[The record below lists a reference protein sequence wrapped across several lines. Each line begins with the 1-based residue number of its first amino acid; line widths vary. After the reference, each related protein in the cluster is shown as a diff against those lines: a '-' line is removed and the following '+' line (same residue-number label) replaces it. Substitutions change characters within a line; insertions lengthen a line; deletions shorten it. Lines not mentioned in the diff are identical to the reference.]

1 MESSK
6 VYLKEIESVLQELI
20 KQEKIDTSL
29 SFQLSKNE
37 EYDIQCNDFVKF
49 KDLPNGFKTKIENE
63 ISNLGFIEVCL
74 FSSNNF
80 LNIKF
85 ANIYF
90 ENCLIKSQNYE
101 KIEKKKV
108 LLDYGGFNI
117 GKALHVGHVRSLNIG
132 RSLKKCLEFVG
143 YDVNSDI
150 HYGDWGVQMAQIIS
164 YIEKENINPQ
174 TLKIEDL
181 DLIYP
186 KASKLSKESQVFSK
200 TVSDTLQKLNNKD
213 PQKMDIWRKIY
224 EISTTEINKI
234 LADLNYE
241 FELQYGE
248 SDVIDL
254 IPHLIEE
261 YKKRELVVTDD
272 GALIAN
278 DKQDPPAI
286 LVKSDGTF
294 MYLTTDIATIVSREK
309 DYKSDLYIYVTDQR
323 QSFHFTQLFKM
334 VEHLSLSNSDFR
346 HVGFGTINDLEGKPL
361 KTREGD
367 VFKLLDLFDQIKKE
381 VSKKNEDKKTVTT
394 LAKSVMTY
402 SDLATKRTSD
412 YSFDIEK
419 FVNVNGKSAIY
430 LQYSQVRARK
440 LLENKEVIRKFTK
453 FNDDERNLAK
463 EIINFSYA
471 LDRTLETLE
480 PHHLAEYGYALCQK
494 FNAFYK
500 NNKVLSEDINEIVSL
515 SRLSLVDTF
524 YETILYVFNCLGIEP
539 VETM

>member
-1 MESSK
+1 
-6 VYLKEIESVLQELI
+6 
-20 KQEKIDTSL
+20 
-29 SFQLSKNE
+29 
-37 EYDIQCNDFVKF
+37 
-49 KDLPNGFKTKIENE
+49 
-63 ISNLGFIEVCL
+63 
-74 FSSNNF
+74 
-80 LNIKF
+80 
-85 ANIYF
+85 
-90 ENCLIKSQNYE
+90 
-101 KIEKKKV
+101 
-108 LLDYGGFNI
+108 
-117 GKALHVGHVRSLNIG
+117 
-132 RSLKKCLEFVG
+132 
-143 YDVNSDI
+143 
-150 HYGDWGVQMAQIIS
+150 
-164 YIEKENINPQ
+164 
-174 TLKIEDL
+174 
-181 DLIYP
+181 
-186 KASKLSKESQVFSK
+186 
-200 TVSDTLQKLNNKD
+200 
-213 PQKMDIWRKIY
+213 MDIWKKIY

-254 IPHLIEE
+254 IPELIEE
-261 YKKRELVVTDD
+261 YKKQELVITDE

-278 DKQDPPAI
+278 DKQDPPAL

-309 DYKSDLYIYVTDQR
+309 NNKSDLYIYVTDQR

-334 VEHLSLSNSDFR
+334 VEHLSLSNSDFK

-381 VSKKNEDKKTVTT
+381 VSKKNEDKKTVNT

-480 PHHLAEYGYALCQK
+480 THHLAEYGYALCQK
-494 FNAFYK
+494 FNTFYK
-500 NNKVLSEDINEIVSL
+500 NNKVLSEDIDEIVSL
-515 SRLSLVDTF
+515 SRISLVDAF
-524 YETILYVFNCLGIEP
+524 YETILNVFYCLGIEP

>member
-1 MESSK
+1 M
-6 VYLKEIESVLQELI
+6 I
-20 KQEKIDTSL
+20 T
-29 SFQLSKNE
+29 
-37 EYDIQCNDFVKF
+37 
-49 KDLPNGFKTKIENE
+49 
-63 ISNLGFIEVCL
+63 
-74 FSSNNF
+74 
-80 LNIKF
+80 
-85 ANIYF
+85 
-90 ENCLIKSQNYE
+90 SQNYE
-101 KIEKKKV
+101 KAENKKV

-150 HYGDWGVQMAQIIS
+150 HYGDWGVQMAQIIT
-164 YIEKENINPQ
+164 YIEEENIDPQ

-181 DLIYP
+181 DFIYP
-186 KASKLSKESQVFSK
+186 KASKLSNESEIFSK
-200 TVSDTLQKLNNKD
+200 TVSDTLQKLNNKN
-213 PQKMDIWRKIY
+213 PRKMDIWKKIY

-234 LADLNYE
+234 LVGLNYE
-241 FELQYGE
+241 FDLQYGE

-254 IPHLIEE
+254 IPQLIEE
-261 YKKRELVVTDD
+261 YKERELVVTDD

-278 DKQDPPAI
+278 DKQNPPAI

-309 DYKSDLYIYVTDQR
+309 NNKSDLYIYVTDQR

-334 VEHLSLSNSDFR
+334 VEHLSLSNSDFK

-381 VSKKNEDKKTVTT
+381 VSKKNEDKKTVNT

-494 FNAFYK
+494 FNTFYK
-500 NNKVLSEDINEIVSL
+500 NNKVLSEDIDEIVSL
-515 SRLSLVDTF
+515 SRISLVDAF
-524 YETILYVFNCLGIEP
+524 YETILNVFCCLGIEP

>member
-6 VYLKEIESVLQELI
+6 VYLKEIESVLQEHI
-20 KQEKIDTSL
+20 KQENIDISL

-49 KDLPNGFKTKIENE
+49 KDLSNGFKTKIENE
-63 ISNLGFIEVCL
+63 VSNLGFIEVCL

-85 ANIYF
+85 ANVYF
-90 ENCLIKSQNYE
+90 ENCLVTSQNYE

-143 YDVNSDI
+143 YEVSSDI

-164 YIEKENINPQ
+164 YIEEEKIDPQ
-174 TLKIEDL
+174 ALTIEDL

-186 KASKLSKESQVFSK
+186 KASKLSNKSETFSK

-213 PQKMDIWRKIY
+213 PQKMDIWKKIY

-234 LADLNYE
+234 LANLNYE
-241 FELQYGE
+241 FDLQYGE

-254 IPHLIEE
+254 IPELIEK
-261 YKKRELVVTDD
+261 YKKLELAVIDD

-309 DYKSDLYIYVTDQR
+309 DNQSDVYVYVTDQR
-323 QSFHFTQLFKM
+323 QSFHFNQLFKM
-334 VEHLSLSNSDFR
+334 VEYLSLSNADFK

-381 VSKKNEDKKTVTT
+381 VSKKNSDKKIINT

-419 FVNVNGKSAIY
+419 FVNINGKSAIY

-440 LLENKEVIRKFTK
+440 LLENKKITRKFTK
-453 FNDDERNLAK
+453 FNDDERDLAK
-463 EIINFSYA
+463 EIINFSFA
-471 LDRTLETLE
+471 LERTMNTLE
-480 PHHLAEYGYALCQK
+480 PHHLAEYGYTLCQK
-494 FNAFYK
+494 FNTFYK
-500 NNKVLSEDINEIVSL
+500 NNKVLSEDIDESISS
-515 SRLSLVDTF
+515 SRISLVDAF
-524 YETILYVFNCLGIEP
+524 YETILIVFNCLGIEP

>member
-1 MESSK
+1 M
-6 VYLKEIESVLQELI
+6 
-20 KQEKIDTSL
+20 
-29 SFQLSKNE
+29 SKNE
-37 EYDIQCNDFVKF
+37 EYDVQCNDFVKF
-49 KDLPNGFKTKIENE
+49 KDLSNSFKTKIENE
-63 ISNLGFIEVCL
+63 VSNLGFIEVCL

-90 ENCLIKSQNYE
+90 ENCLITSQKYE

-164 YIEKENINPQ
+164 YIEEENIDPQ

-186 KASKLSKESQVFSK
+186 KASKLSNESEVFSK
-200 TVSDTLQKLNNKD
+200 RVSDTLQKLNNKD
-213 PQKMDIWRKIY
+213 SQKMDTWKKIY

-234 LADLNYE
+234 LVDLNYE
-241 FELQYGE
+241 FDLQYGE

-254 IPHLIEE
+254 IPELIEE
-261 YKKRELVVTDD
+261 YKKQELVVTDD

-278 DKQDPPAI
+278 DKQDPPAL

-323 QSFHFTQLFKM
+323 QSFHFNQLFKM
-334 VEHLSLSNSDFR
+334 VDYLSLSNADFK

-381 VSKKNEDKKTVTT
+381 VSKKNSDKKIVNT

-419 FVNVNGKSAIY
+419 FVNINGKSAIY

-440 LLENKEVIRKFTK
+440 LLENKKITRKFTK

-463 EIINFSYA
+463 EIINFNFA
-471 LDRTLETLE
+471 LERTLDTLE

-494 FNAFYK
+494 FNTFYK
-500 NNKVLSEDINEIVSL
+500 NNKVLSEDIDGVVSK
-515 SRLSLVDTF
+515 SRISLVDAF
-524 YETILYVFNCLGIEP
+524 YETILIVFNCLGIEA
-539 VETM
+539 VESM